1 MKFENHH
8 FIIDTTSKVSSGR
21 SLAKGQTPLIMHLYN
36 ESSSLESQTT
46 SIATHALVITNQ
58 APDKALFNIVE
69 RCLPSMSHDLAGLIL
84 IYDHFGKHL
93 NDTELTEHTELEK
106 ENFKVTEVWSINVF
120 DEYPVVAEYINP
132 LQFTDDQ
139 WKMVD
144 STLALNICVEEAPL
158 YQRVN
163 QTRSIS
169 TVPKIEAKNECNI
182 DEYWCATYVLRTQYT
197 IPIILILLA
206 VMADSGL
213 AKRPYQMNFLI
224 FRISFSIEEKEQ
236 KRF

>member
-21 SLAKGQTPLIMHLYN
+21 SLAKGQTPLIMHFVYTLSIIDETGLIDTDGPTNVSIRSAKYG
-36 ESSSLESQTT
+36 SL
-46 SIATHALVITNQ
+46 THKNALVITNQ

-144 STLALNICVEEAPL
+144 STLALN
-158 YQRVN
+158 
-163 QTRSIS
+163 S
-169 TVPKIEAKNECNI
+169 TLDRYIN
-182 DEYWCATYVLRTQYT
+182 
-197 IPIILILLA
+197 
-206 VMADSGL
+206 
-213 AKRPYQMNFLI
+213 
-224 FRISFSIEEKEQ
+224 
-236 KRF
+236 

>member
-1 MKFENHH
+1 MYQL
-8 FIIDTTSKVSSGR
+8 D
-21 SLAKGQTPLIMHLYN
+21 
-36 ESSSLESQTT
+36 
-46 SIATHALVITNQ
+46 ALVIANQ

-139 WKMVD
+139 LEMVD
-144 STLALNICVEEAPL
+144 KAPL

-213 AKRPYQMNFLI
+213 AKRPYQMTFLI

>member
-8 FIIDTTSKVSSGR
+8 FIID
-21 SLAKGQTPLIMHLYN
+21 
-36 ESSSLESQTT
+36 
-46 SIATHALVITNQ
+46 ALVIANQ

-139 WKMVD
+139 LEMVD
-144 STLALNICVEEAPL
+144 STLALNNTLDRYI
-158 YQRVN
+158 N
-163 QTRSIS
+163 
-169 TVPKIEAKNECNI
+169 
-182 DEYWCATYVLRTQYT
+182 
-197 IPIILILLA
+197 
-206 VMADSGL
+206 
-213 AKRPYQMNFLI
+213 
-224 FRISFSIEEKEQ
+224 
-236 KRF
+236 

>member
-1 MKFENHH
+1 WQKHVVTVSVRLQKLQGIEQSSKHKDLARIFGNDCV
-8 FIIDTTSKVSSGR
+8 FFNLTQDTTSKISSGR
-21 SLAKGQTPLIMHLYN
+21 SLAKGQAPLIMHLYN
-36 ESSSLESQTT
+36 ENSSLESQTT
-46 SIATHALVITNQ
+46 SIATYALVIANQ

-139 WKMVD
+139 LEMVD
-144 STLALNICVEEAPL
+144 STLALNNTLDRYI
-158 YQRVN
+158 N
-163 QTRSIS
+163 
-169 TVPKIEAKNECNI
+169 
-182 DEYWCATYVLRTQYT
+182 
-197 IPIILILLA
+197 
-206 VMADSGL
+206 
-213 AKRPYQMNFLI
+213 
-224 FRISFSIEEKEQ
+224 
-236 KRF
+236 